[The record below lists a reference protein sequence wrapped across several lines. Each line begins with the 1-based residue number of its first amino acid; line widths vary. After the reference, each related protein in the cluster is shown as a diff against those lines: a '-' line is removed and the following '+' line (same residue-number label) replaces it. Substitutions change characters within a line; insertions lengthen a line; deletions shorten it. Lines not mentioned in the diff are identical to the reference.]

1 MEKIATRNHLHP
13 DEEEVIKGAAAVVF
27 AGGAD
32 TVCALTT
39 RLKASCS

>member
-1 MEKIATRNHLHP
+1 MEKLATRTRVLS

-32 TVCALTT
+32 TVRILLSY
-39 RLKASCS
+39 RS